1 MTNDNL
7 DRSIRAIVGDARP
20 TPEAEAA
27 MDDAFAAI
35 AQEAATRSPAPST
48 SRRRPAPVLA
58 GHWAR
63 AAAVACA
70 VCLGVGGTA
79 YAADALGLISLQ
91 QSGDYQTLMAV
102 DAGEA
107 AAAPATGPVADYRL
121 EFESLPEGAAAFDR
135 DDHLAKYDW
144 ADHEKGF
151 SAFLF
156 YLDSSEPLPV
166 SFTTGATPVSVN
178 GAEGVVFEKPGIA
191 QGDHTLD
198 MYLVFPDEQ
207 RVLWLWTDSLTSDEL
222 TRIAEA
228 ARLTP
233 TGTEVTPGSDGT
245 LRTWSEEI
253 AQARGAGEETETAE
267 FKLDASAE
275 EMSALHAVGETF
287 AVPCFAEQTW
297 GDADAS
303 AGALTATVTSVA
315 VRDDLSTLDAAQVPD
330 EWRALVG
337 ADGKLGEADI
347 NYVAWGDGRDRL
359 DEVVST
365 ESVPLKLVEVT
376 VEYRNTSSTSLD
388 DTLVYGSLL
397 RAQKT
402 GDTWSIY
409 DRGDAVEGADDAVCA
424 TPGVTDG
431 EMWYHAID
439 AAHAGEK
446 NHLSHLAPGE
456 AATVQLAWI
465 VPADELDKLLLNLS
479 GDGTYASFDESD
491 LALGY
496 MDMRQ

>member
-1 MTNDNL
+1 MNNDNL
-7 DRSIRAIVGDARP
+7 ERRIRAVMGDARP
-20 TPEAEAA
+20 TPKAETA

-35 AQEAATRSPAPST
+35 AREAAARSSAPSPA
-48 SRRRPAPVLA
+48 RRRPAPALA
-58 GHWAR
+58 GRWAR

-79 YAADALGLISLQ
+79 YAADALGLINLQ
-91 QSGDYQTLMAV
+91 QSGDYQTLMTV
-102 DAGEA
+102 DTGED
-107 AAAPATGPVADYRL
+107 AAPVAGPVADYRL
-121 EFESLPEGAAAFDR
+121 EFATLPEGADAFDR

-144 ADHEKGF
+144 ADHKKGF

-166 SFTTGATPVSVN
+166 SFTTGAIPVSVN
-178 GAEGVVFEKPGIA
+178 GAEGVVFEKPGLA

-228 ARLTP
+228 ARLVP
-233 TGTEVTPGSDGT
+233 TGTEVIPGSNSD
-245 LRTWSEEI
+245 LATWSEEI
-253 AQARGAGEETETAE
+253 ALARGAGEEVETAE
-267 FKLDASAE
+267 LKLDASAA
-275 EMSALHAVGETF
+275 EMDGLHTVGDAF
-287 AVPCFAEQTW
+287 AIPCFAEQTW
-297 GDADAS
+297 DDTDAVS
-303 AGALTATVTSVA
+303 GALTATVTSVT
-315 VRDDLSTLDAAQVPD
+315 VRDDLATLDADQVPE
-330 EWRALVG
+330 EWQALVG
-337 ADGKLGEADI
+337 ADGKLGAAELR
-347 NYVAWGDGRDRL
+347 YVAWGDGRDRL

-365 ESVPLKLVEVT
+365 ESVPVKLVEAT
-376 VEYRNTSSTSLD
+376 VEYRNTGDAPLD

-397 RAQKT
+397 RAQRT
-402 GDTWSIY
+402 GDSWSIF
-409 DRGDAVEGADDAVCA
+409 DRGAQVEGADAAVCA

-439 AAHAGEK
+439 KAHAGEK
-446 NHLSHLAPGE
+446 NHLSRLAPGE

-479 GDGTYASFDESD
+479 GAGTYASFDESD

-496 MDMRQ
+496 VDIRQ

>member
-1 MTNDNL
+1 MNNDNL
-7 DRSIRAIVGDARP
+7 ERRIRAVMDDARP

-35 AQEAATRSPAPST
+35 ADEAAARSAAPSPA
-48 SRRRPAPVLA
+48 RRRPAPVLVPR
-58 GHWAR
+58 WAR

-79 YAADALGLISLQ
+79 YAADALGLINLQ

-102 DAGEA
+102 DAGDT
-107 AAAPATGPVADYRL
+107 AAPVTGPVADYRL
-121 EFESLPEGAAAFDR
+121 EFANLPEGAAAFDR

-191 QGDHTLD
+191 QGDHALD

-207 RVLWLWTDSLTSDEL
+207 RVLWLWTDSLTADEL

-228 ARLTP
+228 TRLVP
-233 TGTEVTPGSDGT
+233 TGTEVTPGSEGD
-245 LRTWSEEI
+245 LDTWSAEI
-253 AQARGAGEETETAE
+253 ARAQSIGAETETAE
-267 FKLDASAE
+267 FKLEASAA
-275 EMSALHAVGETF
+275 EMGGLHAVGDTF
-287 AVPCFAEQTW
+287 AIPCFAEQTW
-297 GDADAS
+297 DETDAS
-303 AGALTATVTSVA
+303 TGALAATVTSVA
-315 VRDDLSTLDAAQVPD
+315 VRDDLSTLDAAQMPD

-337 ADGKLGEADI
+337 EDGKLGEAEVRYI
-347 NYVAWGDGRDRL
+347 ARGDGRDRL
-359 DEVVST
+359 DETVST
-365 ESVPLKLVEVT
+365 ESVPVKLVEAT
-376 VEYRNTSSTSLD
+376 VEYRNTGDVALD

-402 GDTWSIY
+402 GDTWSIF
-409 DRGDAVEGADDAVCA
+409 DRGTQVEGADTAACA

-439 AAHAGEK
+439 KAHAGEK

-456 AATVQLAWI
+456 TATVQLAWI

-479 GDGTYASFDESD
+479 GTGTYASFDESD

-496 MDMRQ
+496 VDIRQ

>member
-27 MDDAFAAI
+27 MDDAFATI
-35 AQEAATRSPAPST
+35 ANEAAARSAAPSPG
-48 SRRRPAPVLA
+48 RRRPAPVLVP
-58 GHWAR
+58 HWAR

-79 YAADALGLISLQ
+79 YAADALGLINLQ
-91 QSGDYQTLMAV
+91 QSGDYQTLMTVNADEV
-102 DAGEA
+102 
-107 AAAPATGPVADYRL
+107 AAPATGSVADYRL
-121 EFESLPEGAAAFDR
+121 EFAKLPEGAAAFDR

-198 MYLVFPDEQ
+198 MYLVFPDKQ
-207 RVLWLWTDSLTSDEL
+207 RVLWLWTDSLTADEL

-245 LRTWSEEI
+245 LRAWSEQI
-253 AQARGAGEETETAE
+253 AQARGAGEEVETAE
-267 FKLDASAE
+267 LKLDASVE

-287 AVPCFAEQTW
+287 AVSCFAEQTW

-303 AGALTATVTSVA
+303 AGALTATVASVA
-315 VRDDLSTLDAAQVPD
+315 VRDDLSTLDTAQVPD

-359 DEVVST
+359 DEVVFQETLGTMKEKAELILNGGEKSLSSILPVVDDFERAIKT
-365 ESVPLKLVEVT
+365 METATDVNAVKEGVELIYNKFMAVLAQNGVKVIETKDQPL
-376 VEYRNTSSTSLD
+376 
-388 DTLVYGSLL
+388 DTDYHEAIAVIPAPSE
-397 RAQKT
+397 AQKGKILDCVQT
-402 GDTWSIY
+402 GYTLNDKVL
-409 DRGDAVEGADDAVCA
+409 RHAKVV
-424 TPGVTDG
+424 VG
-431 EMWYHAID
+431 E
-439 AAHAGEK
+439 
-446 NHLSHLAPGE
+446 
-456 AATVQLAWI
+456 
-465 VPADELDKLLLNLS
+465 
-479 GDGTYASFDESD
+479 
-491 LALGY
+491 
-496 MDMRQ
+496 

>member
-35 AQEAATRSPAPST
+35 AQEAAARSPAPST
-48 SRRRPAPVLA
+48 SRRRPAPVLVPR
-58 GHWAR
+58 WAR
-63 AAAVACA
+63 AAAV
-70 VCLGVGGTA
+70 A
-79 YAADALGLISLQ
+79 YAADALGLINLQ

-102 DAGEA
+102 DAGEV
-107 AAAPATGPVADYRL
+107 AAPATGPVADYRL
-121 EFESLPEGAAAFDR
+121 EFANLPEGAAAFDR
-135 DDHLAKYDW
+135 DDHLAKNDW

-191 QGDHTLD
+191 QSDHSLD

-207 RVLWLWTDSLTSDEL
+207 RVLWLWTDSLTSNEL

-228 ARLTP
+228 ACLIP
-233 TGTEVTPGSDGT
+233 TGTEVIPGSDGT
-245 LRTWSEEI
+245 LRAWSEEI

-267 FKLDASAE
+267 FKLDASTE
-275 EMSALHAVGETF
+275 EMSVLHAVG
-287 AVPCFAEQTW
+287 
-297 GDADAS
+297 
-303 AGALTATVTSVA
+303 AT
-315 VRDDLSTLDAAQVPD
+315 
-330 EWRALVG
+330 
-337 ADGKLGEADI
+337 
-347 NYVAWGDGRDRL
+347 
-359 DEVVST
+359 
-365 ESVPLKLVEVT
+365 
-376 VEYRNTSSTSLD
+376 
-388 DTLVYGSLL
+388 
-397 RAQKT
+397 
-402 GDTWSIY
+402 
-409 DRGDAVEGADDAVCA
+409 
-424 TPGVTDG
+424 
-431 EMWYHAID
+431 
-439 AAHAGEK
+439 
-446 NHLSHLAPGE
+446 PGE

-496 MDMRQ
+496 VDMRQ

>member
-35 AQEAATRSPAPST
+35 AQEAAARSPAPST
-48 SRRRPAPVLA
+48 SRRRPAPVLVPR
-58 GHWAR
+58 WAR

-79 YAADALGLISLQ
+79 YAADALGLINLQ

-102 DAGEA
+102 DAGEV
-107 AAAPATGPVADYRL
+107 AAPATGPVADYRL
-121 EFESLPEGAAAFDR
+121 EFANLPEGAAAFDR
-135 DDHLAKYDW
+135 DNHLAKYDW

-191 QGDHTLD
+191 QGDHSLD

-228 ARLTP
+228 ACLIP
-233 TGTEVTPGSDGT
+233 TGTKVIPGSDGT
-245 LRTWSEEI
+245 LRAWSEEI

-275 EMSALHAVGETF
+275 EMSALHAV
-287 AVPCFAEQTW
+287 A
-297 GDADAS
+297 
-303 AGALTATVTSVA
+303 AT
-315 VRDDLSTLDAAQVPD
+315 
-330 EWRALVG
+330 
-337 ADGKLGEADI
+337 
-347 NYVAWGDGRDRL
+347 
-359 DEVVST
+359 
-365 ESVPLKLVEVT
+365 
-376 VEYRNTSSTSLD
+376 
-388 DTLVYGSLL
+388 
-397 RAQKT
+397 
-402 GDTWSIY
+402 
-409 DRGDAVEGADDAVCA
+409 
-424 TPGVTDG
+424 
-431 EMWYHAID
+431 
-439 AAHAGEK
+439 
-446 NHLSHLAPGE
+446 PGE

-496 MDMRQ
+496 VDMRQ

>member
-1 MTNDNL
+1 M
-7 DRSIRAIVGDARP
+7 
-20 TPEAEAA
+20 
-27 MDDAFAAI
+27 
-35 AQEAATRSPAPST
+35 
-48 SRRRPAPVLA
+48 
-58 GHWAR
+58 
-63 AAAVACA
+63 ACA

-79 YAADALGLISLQ
+79 YAADALGLINLQ

-102 DAGEA
+102 DAGEV
-107 AAAPATGPVADYRL
+107 AAPATGPVADYRL
-121 EFESLPEGAAAFDR
+121 EFANLPEGAAAFDR
-135 DDHLAKYDW
+135 DNHLAKYDW

-191 QGDHTLD
+191 QGDHSLD

-228 ARLTP
+228 ACLIP
-233 TGTEVTPGSDGT
+233 TGTKVIPGSDGT
-245 LRTWSEEI
+245 LRAWSEEI

-275 EMSALHAVGETF
+275 EMSALHAVG
-287 AVPCFAEQTW
+287 
-297 GDADAS
+297 
-303 AGALTATVTSVA
+303 AT
-315 VRDDLSTLDAAQVPD
+315 
-330 EWRALVG
+330 
-337 ADGKLGEADI
+337 
-347 NYVAWGDGRDRL
+347 
-359 DEVVST
+359 
-365 ESVPLKLVEVT
+365 
-376 VEYRNTSSTSLD
+376 
-388 DTLVYGSLL
+388 
-397 RAQKT
+397 
-402 GDTWSIY
+402 
-409 DRGDAVEGADDAVCA
+409 
-424 TPGVTDG
+424 
-431 EMWYHAID
+431 
-439 AAHAGEK
+439 
-446 NHLSHLAPGE
+446 PGE

-496 MDMRQ
+496 VDMRQ

>member
-35 AQEAATRSPAPST
+35 AQEAGARSASPSPG
-48 SRRRPAPVLA
+48 RRRPPTVLVPR
-58 GHWAR
+58 WAR

-79 YAADALGLISLQ
+79 YAADALGLINLQ
-91 QSGDYQTLMAV
+91 QSGDYQTLMTVNA
-102 DAGEA
+102 DEG
-107 AAAPATGPVADYRL
+107 AAPATGPVADYRL
-121 EFESLPEGAAAFDR
+121 ECANLPEGAAAFDR

-156 YLDSSEPLPV
+156 YLDSGKPLPV

-178 GAEGVVFEKPGIA
+178 GAEGVIFEKPGIA
-191 QGDHTLD
+191 QGDHSLD

-222 TRIAEA
+222 THIAEA

-233 TGTEVTPGSDGT
+233 TGTKVTPGSDGA
-245 LRTWSEEI
+245 LRAWSEEI

-275 EMSALHAVGETF
+275 EMRALHAV
-287 AVPCFAEQTW
+287 
-297 GDADAS
+297 
-303 AGALTATVTSVA
+303 
-315 VRDDLSTLDAAQVPD
+315 
-330 EWRALVG
+330 
-337 ADGKLGEADI
+337 
-347 NYVAWGDGRDRL
+347 
-359 DEVVST
+359 
-365 ESVPLKLVEVT
+365 
-376 VEYRNTSSTSLD
+376 
-388 DTLVYGSLL
+388 
-397 RAQKT
+397 
-402 GDTWSIY
+402 
-409 DRGDAVEGADDAVCA
+409 CA
-424 TPGVTDG
+424 T
-431 EMWYHAID
+431 
-439 AAHAGEK
+439 
-446 NHLSHLAPGE
+446 PGE

-496 MDMRQ
+496 VDMRQ

>member
-1 MTNDNL
+1 MNNDNL
-7 DRSIRAIVGDARP
+7 ERRIRAVMDAGRP
-20 TPEAEAA
+20 TPEAEEA

-35 AQEAATRSPAPST
+35 AREAAARSTAPFPV
-48 SRRRPAPVLA
+48 RRRQASTLVPR
-58 GHWAR
+58 WAR

-79 YAADALGLISLQ
+79 YAADALGLINLQ
-91 QSGDYQTLMAV
+91 QSGDYQTMMAV
-102 DAGEA
+102 DAGKA
-107 AAAPATGPVADYRL
+107 AAATGPVADYRL
-121 EFESLPEGAAAFDR
+121 EFSSLPEGAAAFDR

-178 GAEGVVFEKPGIA
+178 GVEGVVFEKPGIA
-191 QGDHTLD
+191 QGDHALD

-233 TGTEVTPGSDGT
+233 TGTEVTPGGDGG
-245 LRTWSEEI
+245 LATWSEEI
-253 AQARGAGEETETAE
+253 AQARGAGEEVETAE
-267 FKLDASAE
+267 LKLDASAT
-275 EMSALHAVGETF
+275 EMGGLHAAGDTF
-287 AVPCFAEQTW
+287 AVPCFAEQTR
-297 GDADAS
+297 GDTDAS

-315 VRDDLSTLDAAQVPD
+315 VRDDLATLDADQVPD
-330 EWRALVG
+330 EWSALLG
-337 ADGKLGEADI
+337 PDGKLGEAEVR
-347 NYVAWGDGRDRL
+347 YVSWGDGRDRL
-359 DEVVST
+359 DETVST
-365 ESVPLKLVEVT
+365 EKVPVKLVEAT
-376 VEYRNTSSTSLD
+376 VEYRNTGDAALD
-388 DTLVYGSLL
+388 DVLVYGSLV
-397 RAQKT
+397 RAQER
-402 GDTWSIY
+402 GGSWRIF
-409 DRGDAVEGADDAVCA
+409 DRSAAVEGADAALCDV
-424 TPGVTDG
+424 PGVTDG

-439 AAHAGEK
+439 GVHAGEK
-446 NHLSHLAPGE
+446 NHLSHLAPSDV
-456 AATVQLAWI
+456 ATVQLAWV

-479 GDGTYASFDESD
+479 GTGAYASFDESD

-496 MDMRQ
+496 VDIRQ

>member
-1 MTNDNL
+1 MINDNL

-35 AQEAATRSPAPST
+35 AQEAAARSAAPSPG
-48 SRRRPAPVLA
+48 RRRPAPVLVPR
-58 GHWAR
+58 WAR

-79 YAADALGLISLQ
+79 YAADALGLINLQ
-91 QSGDYQTLMAV
+91 QSGDYQTLMTVNADEV
-102 DAGEA
+102 
-107 AAAPATGPVADYRL
+107 AAPATGSVADYRL
-121 EFESLPEGAAAFDR
+121 EFAKLPEGAAAFDR

-178 GAEGVVFEKPGIA
+178 GAEGVVFEKPDIA

-198 MYLVFPDEQ
+198 MYLVFPDKQ
-207 RVLWLWTDSLTSDEL
+207 RVLWLWTDSLTADEL

-228 ARLTP
+228 ACLIP

-245 LRTWSEEI
+245 LRAWSEEI

-275 EMSALHAVGETF
+275 EMSALHAAGETF

-297 GDADAS
+297 GDADTS
-303 AGALTATVTSVA
+303 AGVLTATVTSVA
-315 VRDDLSTLDAAQVPD
+315 VHDDLSTLDTAQVPD

-365 ESVPLKLVEVT
+365 ESAPVKLVEAT
-376 VEYRNTSSTSLD
+376 VEYRNTGSTALD
-388 DTLVYGSLL
+388 DTLVYGSLM

-402 GDTWSIY
+402 GDTWSIF
-409 DRGDAVEGADDAVCA
+409 DRSDAVEGADDAVCA

-439 AAHAGEK
+439 GAHAGEK

-479 GDGTYASFDESD
+479 GAGTYASFDESD

-496 MDMRQ
+496 VDIRQ

>member
-1 MTNDNL
+1 MNNDNL
-7 DRSIRAIVGDARP
+7 ERRIRAAMDDGRP

-35 AQEAATRSPAPST
+35 AREAAARSAAPSLT
-48 SRRRPAPVLA
+48 RRRPAPVLA
-58 GHWAR
+58 GRWAR

-79 YAADALGLISLQ
+79 YAADALGLINLQ

-102 DAGEA
+102 DAGEDA
-107 AAAPATGPVADYRL
+107 AAATGPVADYRL
-121 EFESLPEGAAAFDR
+121 EFASLPEGAAAFDEG
-135 DDHLAKYDW
+135 DHLAKYDW
-144 ADHEKGF
+144 AGHEKGF

-166 SFTTGATPVSVN
+166 SFATGATPVTVN
-178 GAEGVVFEKPGIA
+178 GAEGVVFEKPAAA
-191 QGDHTLD
+191 QDERVLD
-198 MYLVFPDEQ
+198 LYLVFPDEQ

-228 ARLTP
+228 ARLVP
-233 TGTEVTPGSDGT
+233 TGTEVTPGSDSD
-245 LRTWSEEI
+245 LATWSEEI
-253 AQARGAGEETETAE
+253 ASARGAGEEMETAE
-267 FKLDASAE
+267 LKLEASAA
-275 EMSALHAVGETF
+275 EMGGLHAVGDTF
-287 AVPCFAEQTW
+287 VIPCFADQTW
-297 GDADAS
+297 GDTDAS

-315 VRDDLSTLDAAQVPD
+315 VRDDLATLDADQVPE
-330 EWRALVG
+330 EWQALVG
-337 ADGKLGEADI
+337 ANGKLGEAEVRFI
-347 NYVAWGDGRDRL
+347 AWGDGRDHL

-365 ESVPLKLVEVT
+365 ESVPVKLVEAT
-376 VEYRNTSSTSLD
+376 VEYRNTGDAPLD
-388 DTLVYGSLL
+388 DTLVYGSLM
-397 RAQKT
+397 RTQKT
-402 GDTWSIY
+402 GDAWSIF
-409 DRGDAVEGADDAVCA
+409 DRSAQVEGADAAVCA
-424 TPGVTDG
+424 TPGIIDG

-479 GDGTYASFDESD
+479 GAGTYASFDKSD

-496 MDMRQ
+496 VDIRQ